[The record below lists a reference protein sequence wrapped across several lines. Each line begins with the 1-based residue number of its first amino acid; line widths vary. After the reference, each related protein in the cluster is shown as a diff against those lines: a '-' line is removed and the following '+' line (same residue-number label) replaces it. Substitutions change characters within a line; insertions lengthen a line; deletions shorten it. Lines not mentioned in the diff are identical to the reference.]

1 MINLKIYLAENQFD
15 ISKKNPVIGHPK
27 KDAYNTTVKTKLNKA
42 EDIILNT
49 KGLKLL
55 SNEELRNLIIEV
67 NDQEQEKNEKEEY
80 KLIDH
85 FKKYIEKCRKPK
97 TAEVYHSSLK
107 YLYIGRHTFA
117 TIASNKCKISDKDI
131 ALC

>member
-1 MINLKIYLAENQFD
+1 MASYKLYLDTRKPGKDGTYPLKPAVHHKGKFMINLKIYLAEKQFD

-55 SNEELRNLIIEV
+55 SNEELRNLIIEA

-80 KLIDH
+80 KLIDY
-85 FKKYIEKCRKPK
+85 FIIDLFPVR
-97 TAEVYHSSLK
+97 L
-107 YLYIGRHTFA
+107 I
-117 TIASNKCKISDKDI
+117 D
-131 ALC
+131 